1 MPISD
6 KAQLRVFFYR
16 TTAGN
21 EPVREW
27 LKALPPE
34 ERKIIGDDLTKA
46 TRWSCHMAL
55 SSSRRRLHCK
65 TCNWPDSPFNRW
77 LRNEQGKMNEKHLG
91 GSLDDFLE
99 VEGRLAEAEAV
110 ATRRLLAFQ
119 IAKLMEQQQVSKAE
133 MARRMS
139 TSRAA
144 VDRLLDLDSESATL
158 ATLEKA
164 AAALGRRL
172 YIALM

>member
-1 MPISD
+1 MPDD
-6 KAQLRVFFYR
+6 KTRLRVRFYR

-34 ERKIIGDDLTKA
+34 ERKIIGDDLKA
-46 TRWSCHMAL
+46 AQYG
-55 SSSRRRLHCK
+55 
-65 TCNWPDSPFNRW
+65 WPLATPLISQLEVDV
-77 LRNEQGKMNEKHLG
+77 NETHLG
-91 GSLDDFLE
+91 SDLDDLLE
-99 VEGRLAEAEAV
+99 EEGRLAEAEAV
-110 ATRRLLAFQ
+110 AAKRVLAFQ
-119 IAKLMEQQQVSKAE
+119 IAKLMAEQQLSKAE

-144 VDRLLDLDSESATL
+144 VDRLLDSDIESATL

-172 YIALM
+172 HVALV